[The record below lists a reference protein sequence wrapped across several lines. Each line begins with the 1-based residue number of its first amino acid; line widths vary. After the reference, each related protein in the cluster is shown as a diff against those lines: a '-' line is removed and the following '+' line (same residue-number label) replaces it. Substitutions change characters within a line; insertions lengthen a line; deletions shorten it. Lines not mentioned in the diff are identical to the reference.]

1 MEVLGKEVPTS
12 VIVVLLVI
20 SGLGATAGAAT
31 TGVIEG
37 ESTTDVNQALL
48 VDESSSGFSG
58 ASGVFQVGDGRSS
71 FVTGASVNQGDTYTI
86 EVALDN
92 EADSDISARLVIDN
106 PRPLHVDASSS
117 SGDIDVQRLGANEF
131 ILEVAGNTGSAGDVI
146 ELTVTAPNNV
156 NPGFY
161 TFETTIA
168 PIDVGD
174 EVRE

>member
-48 VDESSSGFSG
+48 VNESSSGFSG
-58 ASGVFQVGDGRSS
+58 ANGGVFQVGDGNSS

-92 EADSDISARLVIDN
+92 AADSDISARLVIDN
-106 PRPLHVDASSS
+106 PTPLHVDAGSP
-117 SGDIDVQRLGANEF
+117 GDDIEVQRVGANEF
-131 ILEVAGNTGSAGDVI
+131 ILEVADNTGNEDI
-146 ELTVTAPNNV
+146 DLTVTAPNNV

-168 PIDVGD
+168 PIDIGD